1 MESDWCEMI
10 KLGVAPSF
18 FRIPTSFLG
27 DSLGLPSLP
36 RIVLS
41 FWRQI
46 WGDIRAILLQLGAK
60 GFLKSSIL
68 RYIRSST
75 NKFWVC

>member
-1 MESDWCEMI
+1 MVSDWCEMI

-18 FRIPTSFLG
+18 FRIPTSFWG